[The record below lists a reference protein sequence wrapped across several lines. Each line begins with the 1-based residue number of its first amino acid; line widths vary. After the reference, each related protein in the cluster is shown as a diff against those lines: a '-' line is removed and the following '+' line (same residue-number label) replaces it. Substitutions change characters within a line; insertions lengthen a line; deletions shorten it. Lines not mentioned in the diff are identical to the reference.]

1 MGLEVAFSAFLEE
14 HQGQGSASEDLP
26 NVADPDLDVLHSDA
40 EIAKPLETIAIY
52 VGWQC
57 AAPDPAVGSRSKT
70 ALLWA
75 KASRP
80 LEPFRVRECNMALL
94 LGSGCRAEHERTD
107 RLYVNQVHWTNA
119 QRTKGKNVCLDEKDA
134 AIFSTPFHHED
145 QDLST
150 RWHPHDQTRALEAAL
165 S

>member
-1 MGLEVAFSAFLEE
+1 
-14 HQGQGSASEDLP
+14 
-26 NVADPDLDVLHSDA
+26 
-40 EIAKPLETIAIY
+40 
-52 VGWQC
+52 
-57 AAPDPAVGSRSKT
+57 
-70 ALLWA
+70 
-75 KASRP
+75 
-80 LEPFRVRECNMALL
+80 MALL

-150 RWHPHDQTRALEAAL
+150 RWHPHDQTRAIEAAL